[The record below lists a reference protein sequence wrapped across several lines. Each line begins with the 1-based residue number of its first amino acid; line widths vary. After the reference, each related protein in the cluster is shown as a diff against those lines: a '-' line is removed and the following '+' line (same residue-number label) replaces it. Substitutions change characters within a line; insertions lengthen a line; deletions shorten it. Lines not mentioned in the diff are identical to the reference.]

1 MIRIATV
8 GEIGSGKSYVAKL
21 LGFPVFNADIEINK
35 IYKNNYKCFLL
46 LKKKIPKFIKSYPI
60 KKSEILKA
68 ILANKNNLKKITNT
82 VHPIIRLN
90 MLNFIKKNKK
100 KKAIVL
106 DIPLYFENKINKKGD
121 VIIFVEAKKSE
132 INNRLKRRPNFNFKI
147 FNKFKKIQLPVHFK
161 KKKANFIIKN
171 NFKNVS
177 LKKNVKIIKKKI
189 LKNERSNSRY
199 RNNRS
204 RS

>member
-8 GEIGSGKSYVAKL
+8 GKIGSGKSYVAKL
-21 LGFPVFNADIEINK
+21 LGFPVFNADIQINK

-46 LKKKIPKFIKSYPI
+46 LKKKLPKFIKTYPI
-60 KKSEILKA
+60 QKSEILKA
-68 ILANKNNLKKITNT
+68 IFANKNNLKKITKT
-82 VHPIIRLN
+82 VHPIVRLK
-90 MLNFIKKNKK
+90 MYNFIKKNER

-121 VIIFVEAKKSE
+121 VIIFVEGKKSE
-132 INNRLKRRPNFNFKI
+132 INNRLKKRRNFNFKI

-177 LKKNVKIIKKKI
+177 LKKNVKILKKKI
-189 LKNERSNSRY
+189 LKNERNNS
-199 RNNRS
+199 
-204 RS
+204 

>member
-21 LGFPVFNADIEINK
+21 LGFPVFNADIQINK

-46 LKKKIPKFIKSYPI
+46 LKKKLPKFIKSYPLQ
-60 KKSEILKA
+60 KNEILKA
-68 ILANKNNLKKITNT
+68 IFANKKNLKKITKI
-82 VHPIIRLN
+82 VHPIVRLK

-121 VIIFVEAKKSE
+121 VIIFVEAKKSK
-132 INNRLKRRPNFNFKI
+132 INNRLKRRPNFNLKI
-147 FNKFKKIQLPVHFK
+147 FNKLKKIQLPVHFK

-177 LKKNVKIIKKKI
+177 LKKNVKILKKKI
-189 LKNERSNSRY
+189 LKNERNNS
-199 RNNRS
+199 
-204 RS
+204 

>member
-21 LGFPVFNADIEINK
+21 LGFPVFNADIQINK
-35 IYKNNYKCFLL
+35 IYKNNYKCFLR
-46 LKKKIPKFIKSYPI
+46 LKKKLPKFIKSYPI

-68 ILANKNNLKKITNT
+68 IFANKNNLKKITKT
-82 VHPIIRLN
+82 VHPIVRLN

-121 VIIFVEAKKSE
+121 VIIFVQAKKSQ

-147 FNKFKKIQLPVHFK
+147 FNKLKKIQLPVHYK

-177 LKKNVKIIKKKI
+177 LKKNVKIIRKKI
-189 LKNERSNSRY
+189 LKNERSNP
-199 RNNRS
+199 
-204 RS
+204 

>member
-21 LGFPVFNADIEINK
+21 LGFPVFNADIQINK
-35 IYKNNYKCFLL
+35 IYKNNYKCFLR
-46 LKKKIPKFIKSYPI
+46 LKKKLPKFIKSYPI

-68 ILANKNNLKKITNT
+68 IFANKNNLKKITKT
-82 VHPIIRLN
+82 VHPIVRLN

-121 VIIFVEAKKSE
+121 VIIFVQAKKSQ

-147 FNKFKKIQLPVHFK
+147 FNKLKKIQLPVHYK

-189 LKNERSNSRY
+189 LKNERSS
-199 RNNRS
+199 S
-204 RS
+204 